1 VNRAGAGPA
10 SNRIR
15 AAFDAASKRHRAA
28 LIAYLVAGYPSA
40 AEAIDVAQATLQ
52 SGADILEI
60 GIPVS
65 DPMADGP
72 VIAAASRASLASGG
86 GLQSAVG
93 LARALR
99 ERGATQPLLAMSY
112 LNPLLAHGTDQA
124 LAALATA
131 GVDGLIVPD
140 LPVGEDTAFERA
152 AAAHGLAISFLV
164 APNTPLSR
172 LEQAVTASS
181 AFLYLVPLLGVTGAR
196 DSLADGAVELIGR
209 VRAAAQGRAPVVAGF
224 GISAASQVARLA
236 QVADGLAVGSA
247 LVRALTN
254 QNGHGDGAAR
264 VGALVRK
271 LSAATRTS
279 VSARE
284 ALR

>member
-1 VNRAGAGPA
+1 MAGAGPA
-10 SNRIR
+10 SGRIRSAFATASQQHR
-15 AAFDAASKRHRAA
+15 AAF
-28 LIAYLVAGYPSA
+28 IAYLVAGYPSA
-40 AEAIDVAQATLQ
+40 DEAVGVAEAALRG
-52 SGADILEI
+52 GADILEI
-60 GIPVS
+60 GIPFS

-86 GLQSAVG
+86 GLESAVG
-93 LARALR
+93 LARAIR
-99 ERGATQPLLAMSY
+99 ERGAVKPLLVMSY

-124 LAALATA
+124 LAALAAA

-140 LPVGEDTAFERA
+140 LPVGEDPVFERA

-164 APNTPLSR
+164 APNTPPSR
-172 LEQAVTASS
+172 LEEAVTASS
-181 AFLYLVPLLGVTGAR
+181 AFLYVVPLLGVTGAR
-196 DSLADGAVELIGR
+196 DSLADGAVELI
-209 VRAAAQGRAPVVAGF
+209 VRIREAARGRAPVVAGF

-236 QVADGLAVGSA
+236 EVADGLVVGSA

-264 VGALVRK
+264 VGALVRE
-271 LSAATRTS
+271 LSAATRTPG
-279 VSARE
+279 SARE

>member
-1 VNRAGAGPA
+1 MSMGGAGPA

-15 AAFDAASKRHRAA
+15 AAFDAASQRHRAA
-28 LIAYLVAGYPSA
+28 FIAYLVAGYPSA
-40 AEAIDVAQATLQ
+40 SEAIDVAQAALQ

-60 GIPVS
+60 GIPFS

-86 GLQSAVG
+86 GLASAVA
-93 LARALR
+93 LASALR

-112 LNPLLAHGTDQA
+112 LNPLLAHGADRALGA
-124 LAALATA
+124 LAAA

-140 LPVGEDTAFERA
+140 LPVGEDPAFERA
-152 AAAHGLAISFLV
+152 VAAHGLAISFLV
-164 APNTPLSR
+164 APNTPPSR
-172 LEQAVTASS
+172 LEEAVAASS
-181 AFLYLVPLLGVTGAR
+181 AFLYVVPLLGVTGAR

-209 VRAAAQGRAPVVAGF
+209 VRAAARGRAPVVAGF

-236 QVADGLAVGSA
+236 QVADGLVVGSA

-264 VGALVRK
+264 VGALVRE
-271 LSAATRTS
+271 LSAATRIS
-279 VSARE
+279 QPAVE
-284 ALR
+284 ALP